1 MRRPPPQYA
10 RWLRPRP
17 RSALAR
23 PDTVLGDAM
32 RTPAGCPAA
41 AARPTGGSPAGS
53 PARGRTCRRRPWASP
68 RSGGPPAA
76 RSRPPR
82 GICYDNS
89 RWRRPFEAP
98 TPIRS
103 AAGCPPVVDAHNRCN
118 GPRGDA
124 VTGRLSGRAWAARD
138 VAGGRGPV
146 TRLEHGERPR
156 RVRKRARRPAQGTA
170 GSRRQAQRR
179 SASSSP
185 VPVTVR
191 RSRRSSEESCARSP
205 PGPTPR
211 APGRRAG

>member
-1 MRRPPPQYA
+1 MKQGEQEVLHARDRVGQTSGATQRCLILESARALGIRDAHVRRPA
-10 RWLRPRP
+10 GRPA
-17 RSALAR
+17 SF
-23 PDTVLGDAM
+23 T
-32 RTPAGCPAA
+32 TAA
-41 AARPTGGSPAGS
+41 A
-53 PARGRTCRRRPWASP
+53 
-68 RSGGPPAA
+68 PP
-76 RSRPPR
+76 PHPDPR
-82 GICYDNS
+82 GICHDNS
-89 RWRRPFEAP
+89 RCRRPFEAP
-98 TPIRS
+98 RPIRS

-124 VTGRLSGRAWAARD
+124 VTGRLAGRAWAACD

-179 SASSSP
+179 AASSSP